1 MKHIL
6 LKILRWILKKLS
18 QLTIWRFQPEVIAIT
33 GSVGKTSAKEAI
45 FSVLAHCEN
54 FKKKKW
60 RVRKANENFNNEL
73 GTPLA
78 VLGNWGK
85 IGRPLLLFWFRVI
98 AASLLRLILMPPSW
112 YPKILILEYGAA
124 KPGDIKYLL
133 NIAKPKIG
141 VITAVGEIPV
151 HIEFYENQEAVA
163 REKSKLVE
171 NLFINNFAVLN
182 FDDKAAMSAKEKTRA
197 NVMTFGFN
205 EFSERKPDIRISNFE
220 NQSDK
225 NKPLGIS
232 FKIEHKEN
240 FVPIFLN
247 NIFGMSQAYA
257 IGAAVIVGLIY
268 GLNLVE
274 ISELISAN
282 YKPAKSRLNLISGV
296 KNTYIM
302 DDSYNASPISMKMA
316 LETVKDLQAKRKI
329 AVLGDMLE
337 LGKYSIEAHQAVGE
351 LAKESVDILITVGPR
366 GKFIAEAALA
376 KGMPKNHVLSF
387 DTSEEA
393 GPEVQKI
400 IKKGDLI
407 LIKASRAIGLEKIV
421 DEIKNQ

>member
-1 MKHIL
+1 MRQTSIN
-6 LKILRWILKKLS
+6 ILKYVIRQLAR
-18 QLTIWRFQPEVIAIT
+18 LTIWRFQPEVIAIT
-33 GSVGKTSAKEAI
+33 GSVGKTSTKEAI
-45 FSVLAHCEN
+45 FAILAHCGD

-60 RVRKANENFNNEL
+60 RARKASENFNNEL
-73 GTPLA
+73 GAPLT
-78 VLGNWGK
+78 VLGNWKK
-85 IGRPLLLFWFRVI
+85 IGRPLFLFWFRVI
-98 AASLLRLILMPPSW
+98 IASLARLILMPSSW

-163 REKSKLVE
+163 REKSKLIE
-171 NLFINNFAVLN
+171 NMFINNFAVLN
-182 FDDKAAMSAKEKTRA
+182 FDDKAVMSAKEKTRA
-197 NVMTFGFN
+197 NAITFGFN
-205 EFSERKPDIRISNFE
+205 EGADIRISNFE
-220 NQSDK
+220 NRSDK

-247 NIFGMSQAYA
+247 NVFGAPQAYV
-257 IGAAVIVGLIY
+257 IGAAAVVGLIY

-274 ISELISAN
+274 ISELVSAH
-282 YKPAKSRLNLISGV
+282 YKPAKGRLNLISGV
-296 KNTYIM
+296 KNTYII
-302 DDSYNASPISMKMA
+302 DDSYNASPASMKMA
-316 LETVKDLQAKRKI
+316 LETIKNLEAKRKI

-337 LGKYSIEAHQAVGE
+337 LGKYAIEAHQIIGK
-351 LAKESVDILITVGPR
+351 LAKEAVDVLITVGPR

-376 KGMPKNHVLSF
+376 EGMPKNHVLSF
-387 DTSEEA
+387 DTNEEA

-407 LIKASRAIGLEKIV
+407 LIKASRAMGLEKIV
-421 DEIKNQ
+421 DEISAAPIV

>member
-1 MKHIL
+1 MRQIL
-6 LKILRWILKKLS
+6 INIIKYIIKQLAR
-18 QLTIWRFQPEVIAIT
+18 LTIWRFQPEVIAIT
-33 GSVGKTSAKEAI
+33 GSVGKTSTKEAI

-60 RVRKANENFNNEL
+60 KVRKSSHNFNNEL
-73 GTPLA
+73 GTPLTI
-78 VLGNWGK
+78 LGSWDK
-85 IGRPLLLFWFRVI
+85 IGHPLSLFWLRVI
-98 AASLLRLILMPPSW
+98 ITSLLRLILMPSFL
-112 YPKILILEYGAA
+112 YPKILVLEYGAA

-141 VITAVGEIPV
+141 VITAINEIPV

-171 NLFINNFAVLN
+171 NLFINNFAILN
-182 FDDKAAMSAKEKTRA
+182 FDDKAVMSAKEKTRA
-197 NVMTFGFN
+197 NVITFGFN
-205 EFSERKPDIRISNFE
+205 EGADIRISNFE
-220 NQSDK
+220 NRSDK

-247 NIFGMSQAYA
+247 NVFGRSQAYA
-257 IGAAVIVGLIY
+257 IGAAIIVGLIY

-282 YKPAKSRLNLISGV
+282 YKPAKSRMNLISGV
-296 KNTYIM
+296 KSTYII
-302 DDSYNASPISMKMA
+302 DDSYNASPASMKMA
-316 LETVKDLQAKRKI
+316 LETIKNLEANRKI

-337 LGKYSIEAHQAVGE
+337 LGKYTIEAHQNIGK

-366 GKFIAEAALA
+366 GKFIAEAALSE
-376 KGMPKNHVLSF
+376 GMLKNHVLSF
-387 DTSEEA
+387 ETNEEA

-407 LIKASRAIGLEKIV
+407 LIKASRVMGLEKV
-421 DEIKNQ
+421 VEEIKELV

>member
-98 AASLLRLILMPPSW
+98 VASLLRLILMPPSW

-151 HIEFYENQEAVA
+151 H
-163 REKSKLVE
+163 
-171 NLFINNFAVLN
+171 
-182 FDDKAAMSAKEKTRA
+182 
-197 NVMTFGFN
+197 N
-205 EFSERKPDIRISNFE
+205 EFSERKPDIKISNFE
-220 NQSDK
+220 NRSDN

-257 IGAAVIVGLIY
+257 VGAAVIVGLIY

-302 DDSYNASPISMKMA
+302 DDSYN
-316 LETVKDLQAKRKI
+316 
-329 AVLGDMLE
+329 
-337 LGKYSIEAHQAVGE
+337 
-351 LAKESVDILITVGPR
+351 
-366 GKFIAEAALA
+366 
-376 KGMPKNHVLSF
+376 
-387 DTSEEA
+387 
-393 GPEVQKI
+393 
-400 IKKGDLI
+400 
-407 LIKASRAIGLEKIV
+407 
-421 DEIKNQ
+421 